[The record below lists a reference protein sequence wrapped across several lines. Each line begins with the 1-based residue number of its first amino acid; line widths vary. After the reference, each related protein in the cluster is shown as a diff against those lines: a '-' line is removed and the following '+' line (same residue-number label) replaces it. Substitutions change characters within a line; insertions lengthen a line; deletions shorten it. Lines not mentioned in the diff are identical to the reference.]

1 MNASFLGYK
10 PKTKFG
16 ETMIGLFMISMT
28 IFFLYFGYMFFMVN
42 PLLGLGFLG
51 VLLWGYQYKDKRLLF
66 YFTDY
71 IKKVS

>member
-1 MNASFLGYK
+1 MNAQFWGYK

-28 IFFLYFGYMFFMVN
+28 LFFLLFTYLFFIVN
-42 PLLGLGFLG
+42 PLLGLGFLLL
-51 VLLWGYQYKDKRLLF
+51 LLWGYQYKDKRLLF

-71 IKKVS
+71 IKRMN